1 MNIIRTTIATSVLAL
16 AATAAF
22 AAEGTFDKALSV
34 SGSAIVNIS
43 TGSGYIHVLPGSD
56 TQVHVIGHVHS
67 NRGWFGADAD
77 SKVKEIVASPPI
89 AQTGNIVT
97 IGAQHGDWSLFRNI
111 SIDYDVTLPK
121 STTLKATTGSG
132 DVHIANIEGTVTA
145 QSGSGDVKTENIGA
159 NAKLGTGSGSIEANG
174 VHGAAYAE
182 TGSGNIH
189 LQVTAPGDVKVST
202 GSGSI
207 HVDGVSGALKAGTGS
222 GDVEIQGTPTSEWK
236 LDTGSG
242 SIRLTLGNGAKFNLN
257 AETGSGN
264 VHLSQPITMQ
274 GDLNKHHIIG
284 SVNGGGPTIKAE
296 TGSGNITIQ

>member
-1 MNIIRTTIATSVLAL
+1 VNIIRTTIATGVLAL
-16 AATAAF
+16 AATAAY
-22 AAEGTFDKALSV
+22 AAEGTFDKSLSV
-34 SGSAIVNIS
+34 SGAAIVTIS

-56 TQVHVIGHVHS
+56 TQVHVIGHVRS

-77 SKVKEIVASPPI
+77 SKVKEIVANPPI
-89 AQTGNIVT
+89 AQTGSIVT
-97 IGAQHGDWSLFRNI
+97 IGTQHDDWRLHNI

-121 STTLKATTGSG
+121 STTLKATSGSG
-132 DVHIANIEGTVTA
+132 DVHIANIEGAVTA

-174 VHGAAYAE
+174 VHGAANAE

-207 HVDGVSGALKAGTGS
+207 HVAGVSGALKAGTGS
-222 GDVEIQGTPTSEWK
+222 GDVEVQGTPTSEWK

-242 SIRLTLGNGAKFNLN
+242 SIRLELGTGAKFNLN
-257 AETGSGN
+257 AETGSGT
-264 VHLSQPITMQ
+264 VHLAQPITMQ

-284 SVNGGGPTIKAE
+284 SVNGGGTTIKAE
-296 TGSGNITIQ
+296 TGSGNIIIQ